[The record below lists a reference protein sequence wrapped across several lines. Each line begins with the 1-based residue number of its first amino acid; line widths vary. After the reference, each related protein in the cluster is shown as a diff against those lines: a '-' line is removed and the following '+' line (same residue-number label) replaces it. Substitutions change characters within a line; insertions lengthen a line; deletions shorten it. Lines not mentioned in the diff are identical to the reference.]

1 MKQPSDLSIRR
12 TITALYDAV
21 GICADWKMEALGA
34 FQWLYVP
41 GYVCLKQNYEAPL
54 AGLHDLGHYLVATQA
69 QRRLPDFG
77 FRDPDSRFARR
88 FEDAPAPKLRG
99 KAARRVEVDATRMT
113 NHIVRNVFGLGI
125 AERYAARYGDEK
137 WDSENVVRRFRRKG
151 WLDKKGVVVELAA
164 ALAETNAKVGVF
176 G

>member
-1 MKQPSDLSIRR
+1 MPSDRSIRR
-12 TITALYDAV
+12 TITGLYDAF
-21 GICADWKMEALGA
+21 GICADWGMDSLGA

-77 FRDPDSRFARR
+77 FVDHGLRFARR
-88 FEDAPAPKLRG
+88 FEDSPTPKLYG
-99 KAARRVEVDATRMT
+99 KGARRTEVHATRMT
-113 NHIVRNVFGLGI
+113 NHLVHNVFGSEI

-137 WDSENVVRRFRRKG
+137 WDSENVVQRFRRKG
-151 WLDKKGVVVELAA
+151 WLNKKGVVVELAA
-164 ALAETNAKVGVF
+164 ALEQLNKKVGEWR
-176 G
+176 